1 MISDETRKKY
11 AEESDSDIT
20 YRLVEAY
27 DETEANHEIDTV
39 QAILDESLTILK
51 ERIDEATDD

>member
-11 AEESDSDIT
+11 AEGSENDIT

-39 QAILDESLTILK
+39 QAILDEALKILK

>member
-11 AEESDSDIT
+11 AEKSDSDII

-27 DETEANHEIDTV
+27 DEAERNQDANTV
-39 QAILDESLTILK
+39 QAIFDETLTILK
-51 ERIDEATDD
+51 ERIDEATVD

>member
-27 DETEANHEIDTV
+27 DEAEANQEIDTV
-39 QAILDESLTILK
+39 QGILDEALTILK
-51 ERIDEATDD
+51 ERVDEATDD